1 MSYLEAKSL
10 NCFNCRRPPLG
21 TIFLTSA
28 IPDTGIEP
36 GINQI
41 DRKINEHEYRL
52 HDHHQRLCHVVVLVK
67 DGFDQQPA
75 KAVKIRKSKKSMERS
90 ELIIEDHAR
99 HLRPCPNR

>member
-1 MSYLEAKSL
+1 MAMSAIRLICPIGADV
-10 NCFNCRRPPLG
+10 RHVM
-21 TIFLTSA
+21 TSA

-41 DRKINEHEYRL
+41 DRKINEHEYRH